1 MPTKQKVD
9 PVIRLL
15 EADPYVGK
23 PLRGNLLGK
32 WSIRSGDYRVIYM
45 INDTEKIVILY
56 DTMHRK
62 KVYK

>member
-1 MPTKQKVD
+1 
-9 PVIRLL
+9 LL
-15 EADPYVGK
+15 EANPYVGK

-32 WSIRSGDYRVIYM
+32 WSIRSGDYRVIYA
-45 INDTEKIVILY
+45 INEVEKIAILY